1 MKSGFLKVCAVSPRV
16 TVAGV
21 QSNLNAALQEIEKA
35 NKNKVQIL
43 VFPELF
49 LSGYTCGDLFLQTAL
64 QDACKSALTAV
75 CRATENSALVVV
87 IGLPLKFG
95 ASLYNCA
102 AVVQNGMVIAVIPK
116 TYIPNYNEYYEKR
129 WFASGDGVNG
139 TIKLNEQE
147 VPFGQTLVRLSDDA
161 VLGVEI
167 CEDLW
172 TPSTPGTSLALS
184 GANIIVNL
192 SASNEVVTKNDYRKN
207 LICMQSA
214 KDFCA
219 YIYASAG
226 VGESTT
232 DLVFSGACTVAEN
245 GALLSEGERFAFN
258 GSMAEACID
267 IEKLNAERA
276 HNTSFTDAAKK
287 LKEKLSEVSTPVEV
301 SDLEYNEVNRS
312 FDPHPFVPSD
322 SAEKDERCRE
332 ILSIQS
338 HALAKRMSHIGAKK
352 AIIGIS
358 GGLDSTLALLVTARA
373 LKILNLPNEN
383 MICVTM
389 PGFGT
394 TDRTYQNA
402 VDLIHAFGATFMEI
416 SIRNAARGH
425 MADIGHD
432 ESVHDITYENTQ
444 ARERTQILMDL
455 ANKHGAVLV
464 GTGDLS
470 ELALGWCTYNADH
483 MSMYGVNAGVP
494 KTLVRHLVRNEA
506 QQLPEEISKI
516 LNDILDTPVSPEL
529 LPPDENGNIQQKT
542 EETLGPYEVH
552 DFYLYHFL
560 RFGTRP
566 EKLLFM
572 ASRAFAGIYSEEQL
586 KNWLKLFVRRFF
598 TNQFKRSCLPDGP
611 KVGSVSLSPRGDWRM
626 PSDASMR
633 LWMEE
638 IKKLDA

>member
-43 VFPELF
+43 VFPEFF

-102 AVVQNGMVIAVIPK
+102 AVVQNGMVVAVIPK

-139 TIKLNEQE
+139 TIKLNGQE

-626 PSDASMR
+626 PSDADCSV
-633 LWMEE
+633 W
-638 IKKLDA
+638 LDF

>member
-102 AVVQNGMVIAVIPK
+102 AVVQNGMVVAVIPK

-139 TIKLNEQE
+139 TIKLNGQE

-287 LKEKLSEVSTPVEV
+287 LKEKLPEVSTPVEV
-301 SDLEYNEVNRS
+301 SDMEYNEVNRS

-338 HALAKRMSHIGAKK
+338 HALAKRMSHIGAKM

-586 KNWLKLFVRRFF
+586 KSWLKLFVRRFF

-626 PSDASMR
+626 PSDADCSV
-633 LWMEE
+633 W
-638 IKKLDA
+638 LDF

>member
-102 AVVQNGMVIAVIPK
+102 AVVQNGMVVAVVPK

-172 TPSTPGTSLALS
+172 TPSSPGTSLALS

-226 VGESTT
+226 IGESTT

-332 ILSIQS
+332 ILLIQS

-560 RFGTRP
+560 RFGARP

-572 ASRAFAGIYSEEQL
+572 ASRAFAGIYTEEQL

-611 KVGSVSLSPRGDWRM
+611 KVGSASLSPRGDWRM
-626 PSDASMR
+626 PSDADCSV
-633 LWMEE
+633 W
-638 IKKLDA
+638 LDF

>member
-102 AVVQNGMVIAVIPK
+102 AVVQNGMVVAVIPK

-139 TIKLNEQE
+139 TIKLNGQE

-207 LICMQSA
+207 LIRMQSA

-416 SIRNAARGH
+416 SIRDAARGH

-572 ASRAFAGIYSEEQL
+572 ATRAFAGIYTEEQL

-626 PSDASMR
+626 PSDADCSV
-633 LWMEE
+633 W
-638 IKKLDA
+638 LDF

>member
-102 AVVQNGMVIAVIPK
+102 AVVQNGMVVAVIPK

-139 TIKLNEQE
+139 TIKLNGQE

-172 TPSTPGTSLALS
+172 TPSSPGTSLALS

-287 LKEKLSEVSTPVEV
+287 LKEKLPEVSTPVEV
-301 SDLEYNEVNRS
+301 SDMEYNEVNRS

-322 SAEKDERCRE
+322 TAEKDERCRE

-338 HALAKRMSHIGAKK
+338 HALSKRMSHIGAQK

-416 SIRNAARGH
+416 SIRDAARGH

-529 LPPDENGNIQQKT
+529 LPPDGNGNIQQKT

-560 RFGTRP
+560 RFGARP

-572 ASRAFAGIYSEEQL
+572 ASRAFAGIYTEEQL

-626 PSDASMR
+626 PSDADCSV
-633 LWMEE
+633 W
-638 IKKLDA
+638 LDF

>member
-102 AVVQNGMVIAVIPK
+102 AVVQNGMVVAVIPK

-172 TPSTPGTSLALS
+172 TPSTPGTALALS

-626 PSDASMR
+626 PSDADCSV
-633 LWMEE
+633 W
-638 IKKLDA
+638 LDF

>member
-35 NKNKVQIL
+35 NKNNVQIL

-102 AVVQNGMVIAVIPK
+102 AVVQNGMVVAVVPK

-139 TIKLNEQE
+139 TIKLNGQE

-161 VLGVEI
+161 VLGVEL

-258 GSMAEACID
+258 GSMAEACMD

-301 SDLEYNEVNRS
+301 SDMEYNEVNRS

-586 KNWLKLFVRRFF
+586 KYWLKLFVRRFF

-626 PSDASMR
+626 PSDADCSV
-633 LWMEE
+633 W
-638 IKKLDA
+638 LDF

>member
-35 NKNKVQIL
+35 NKNNVQIL

-102 AVVQNGMVIAVIPK
+102 AVVQNGMVVAVVPK

-161 VLGVEI
+161 VLGVEL

-172 TPSTPGTSLALS
+172 TPSTPSTSLALS

-322 SAEKDERCRE
+322 TAEKDERCRE

-494 KTLVRHLVRNEA
+494 KTLVRHLVRSEA

-572 ASRAFAGIYSEEQL
+572 ASRAFAGIYTEEQL

-611 KVGSVSLSPRGDWRM
+611 QVGSASLSPRGDWRM
-626 PSDASMR
+626 PSDADCSV
-633 LWMEE
+633 W
-638 IKKLDA
+638 LDF

>member
-102 AVVQNGMVIAVIPK
+102 AVVQNGMVVAVVPK

-161 VLGVEI
+161 VLGVEL

-172 TPSTPGTSLALS
+172 TPSTPSTSLALS

-287 LKEKLSEVSTPVEV
+287 LKEKLPEVSTPVEV
-301 SDLEYNEVNRS
+301 SDMEYNEVNRS

-626 PSDASMR
+626 PSDADCSV
-633 LWMEE
+633 W
-638 IKKLDA
+638 LDF

>member
-35 NKNKVQIL
+35 NKNKVQIS

-102 AVVQNGMVIAVIPK
+102 AVVQNGMVVAVIPK

-494 KTLVRHLVRNEA
+494 KTLVRHLVRSEA

-572 ASRAFAGIYSEEQL
+572 VSRAFAGIYSEEQL

-626 PSDASMR
+626 PSDADCSV
-633 LWMEE
+633 W
-638 IKKLDA
+638 LDF

>member
-35 NKNKVQIL
+35 NKNNVQIL

-102 AVVQNGMVIAVIPK
+102 AVVQNGMVVAVVPK

-161 VLGVEI
+161 VLGVEL

-172 TPSTPGTSLALS
+172 TPSTPSTSLALS

-322 SAEKDERCRE
+322 TAEKDERCRE

-402 VDLIHAFGATFMEI
+402 VELIHAFGATFMEI

-572 ASRAFAGIYSEEQL
+572 ASRAFASIYTEEQL

-626 PSDASMR
+626 PSDADCSV
-633 LWMEE
+633 W
-638 IKKLDA
+638 LDF

>member
-102 AVVQNGMVIAVIPK
+102 AVVQNGMVVAVIPK

-139 TIKLNEQE
+139 TIKLNGQE

-338 HALAKRMSHIGAKK
+338 HALAKRMSHIGAKM

-542 EETLGPYEVH
+542 EKTLGPYEVH

-560 RFGTRP
+560 RFGARP

-572 ASRAFAGIYSEEQL
+572 ASRAFAGIYTEEQL

-626 PSDASMR
+626 PSDADCSV
-633 LWMEE
+633 W
-638 IKKLDA
+638 LDF

>member
-64 QDACKSALTAV
+64 QDACKSVLTAV

-102 AVVQNGMVIAVIPK
+102 AVVQNGMVVAVIPK

-139 TIKLNEQE
+139 TIKLNGQE

-172 TPSTPGTSLALS
+172 TPSTPGTALALS

-626 PSDASMR
+626 PSDADCSV
-633 LWMEE
+633 W
-638 IKKLDA
+638 LDF

>member
-102 AVVQNGMVIAVIPK
+102 AVVQNGMVVAVIPK

-139 TIKLNEQE
+139 TIKLNGQE
-147 VPFGQTLVRLSDDA
+147 VLFGQTLVRLSDDA

-287 LKEKLSEVSTPVEV
+287 LKEKLPEVSTPVEV
-301 SDLEYNEVNRS
+301 SDMEYNEVNRS

-358 GGLDSTLALLVTARA
+358 GGLDSTLTLLVTARA

-626 PSDASMR
+626 PSDADCSV
-633 LWMEE
+633 W
-638 IKKLDA
+638 LDF

>member
-102 AVVQNGMVIAVIPK
+102 AVVQNGMVVAVIPK

-139 TIKLNEQE
+139 TIKLNGQE

-172 TPSTPGTSLALS
+172 TPSSPGTSLALS

-245 GALLSEGERFAFN
+245 GSLLSEGERFAFN

-287 LKEKLSEVSTPVEV
+287 LKEKLPEVSTPIEV
-301 SDLEYNEVNRS
+301 SDMEYNEVNRS

-322 SAEKDERCRE
+322 TAEKDERCRE

-338 HALAKRMSHIGAKK
+338 HALSKRMSHIGAQK

-416 SIRNAARGH
+416 SIRDAARGH

-529 LPPDENGNIQQKT
+529 LPPDGNGNIQQKT

-560 RFGTRP
+560 RFGARP

-572 ASRAFAGIYSEEQL
+572 ASRAFAGIYTEEQL

-626 PSDASMR
+626 PSDADCSV
-633 LWMEE
+633 W
-638 IKKLDA
+638 LDF

>member
-21 QSNLNAALQEIEKA
+21 QSNLNAALQKIEKA

-95 ASLYNCA
+95 TSLYNCA
-102 AVVQNGMVIAVIPK
+102 AVVQNGMVVAVIPK
-116 TYIPNYNEYYEKR
+116 TCIPNYNEYYEKR

-139 TIKLNEQE
+139 TIKLNGQE
-147 VPFGQTLVRLSDDA
+147 VPFGQTLIRLSDDA

-258 GSMAEACID
+258 GSMAEAFID

-402 VDLIHAFGATFMEI
+402 VDLIHAFGATFLEI

-560 RFGTRP
+560 RFGARP

-626 PSDASMR
+626 PSDADCSV
-633 LWMEE
+633 W
-638 IKKLDA
+638 LDF

>member
-49 LSGYTCGDLFLQTAL
+49 LSGYTCGDLLLQTAL

-102 AVVQNGMVIAVIPK
+102 AVVQNGMVVAVIPK

-226 VGESTT
+226 IGESTT

-287 LKEKLSEVSTPVEV
+287 LKEKLPEVSTPVEV
-301 SDLEYNEVNRS
+301 SDMEYNEVNRS

-626 PSDASMR
+626 PSDADCSV
-633 LWMEE
+633 W
-638 IKKLDA
+638 LDF

>member
-102 AVVQNGMVIAVIPK
+102 AVVQNGMVVAVIPK

-192 SASNEVVTKNDYRKN
+192 SASNEVVTKNDYRKK

-232 DLVFSGACTVAEN
+232 DLVFSGACTAAEN

-258 GSMAEACID
+258 GSVAEACID

-416 SIRNAARGH
+416 SIRNAARWH

-432 ESVHDITYENTQ
+432 ELVHDITYENTQ

-626 PSDASMR
+626 PSDADCSV
-633 LWMEE
+633 W
-638 IKKLDA
+638 LDF

>member
-102 AVVQNGMVIAVIPK
+102 AVVQNGMVVAVIPK

-139 TIKLNEQE
+139 TIKLNGQE

-161 VLGVEI
+161 VIGVEI

-626 PSDASMR
+626 PSDADCSV
-633 LWMEE
+633 W
-638 IKKLDA
+638 LDF

>member
-102 AVVQNGMVIAVIPK
+102 AVVQNGMVVAVIPK

-232 DLVFSGACTVAEN
+232 DLVFSGACTAAEN

-258 GSMAEACID
+258 GSVAEACID

-572 ASRAFAGIYSEEQL
+572 ASRAFVGIYSEEQL

-626 PSDASMR
+626 PSDADCSV
-633 LWMEE
+633 W
-638 IKKLDA
+638 LDF

>member
-49 LSGYTCGDLFLQTAL
+49 LSGYTCCDLFLQTAL
-64 QDACKSALTAV
+64 QDACKSALTVV

-102 AVVQNGMVIAVIPK
+102 AVVQNGMVVAVIPK

-139 TIKLNEQE
+139 TIKLNGQE
-147 VPFGQTLVRLSDDA
+147 VLFGQTLVRLSDDA

-626 PSDASMR
+626 PSDADCSV
-633 LWMEE
+633 W
-638 IKKLDA
+638 LDF

>member
-102 AVVQNGMVIAVIPK
+102 AVVQNGMVVAVIPK

-139 TIKLNEQE
+139 TIKLNGQE

-172 TPSTPGTSLALS
+172 TPSTPGTSLALF

-626 PSDASMR
+626 PSDADCSV
-633 LWMEE
+633 W
-638 IKKLDA
+638 LDF

>member
-102 AVVQNGMVIAVIPK
+102 AVVQNGMVVAVIPK

-161 VLGVEI
+161 VLGVEL

-172 TPSTPGTSLALS
+172 TPSTPSTSLALS

-287 LKEKLSEVSTPVEV
+287 LKEKLPEVSTPVEV
-301 SDLEYNEVNRS
+301 SDMEYNEVNRS

-626 PSDASMR
+626 PSDADCSV
-633 LWMEE
+633 W
-638 IKKLDA
+638 LDF

>member
-102 AVVQNGMVIAVIPK
+102 AVVQNGMVVAVIPK

-139 TIKLNEQE
+139 TIKLNGQE

-598 TNQFKRSCLPDGP
+598 TNQFKRCL
-611 KVGSVSLSPRGDWRM
+611 LYT
-626 PSDASMR
+626 SDAA
-633 LWMEE
+633 
-638 IKKLDA
+638 DD